1 MSEELTDEQ
10 IDIFVKN
17 EKERLDTIFKAEALG
32 VTISEKALNI
42 SVSIIKQL
50 REEIKMLRKAVDTGI
65 EVEDDLQAK
74 IKRLEGRGIE
84 DMKARI
90 AELEGV
96 LDYDK
101 RELHNKITETL
112 ALSQFGFWVE
122 PKDASE
128 ITLAEVEARSERA
141 RDYYLGKTKNFNE
154 MPSIDQTRF
163 HALVDNQAHFIM
175 TVITEA
181 LAQ

>member
-32 VTISEKALNI
+32 VTISEKALST

-74 IKRLEGRGIE
+74 IKRLEGALQKIATRSMSMYLSSGKMLDDFI
-84 DMKARI
+84 DTARKA
-90 AELEGV
+90 L
-96 LDYDK
+96 
-101 RELHNKITETL
+101 N
-112 ALSQFGFWVE
+112 
-122 PKDASE
+122 
-128 ITLAEVEARSERA
+128 
-141 RDYYLGKTKNFNE
+141 TK
-154 MPSIDQTRF
+154 
-163 HALVDNQAHFIM
+163 
-175 TVITEA
+175 
-181 LAQ
+181 